1 VVQWVSAPDGTRI
14 AYESI
19 GEGPALLLTN
29 GLTTSTLFWKY
40 LAPLWAERHRVI
52 TWDLPG
58 HGRSQRP
65 NTLACVEM
73 EAQPAI
79 MARILDAEGVAR
91 ASHVGFSIGCQI
103 VLEMARQE
111 PARCQ
116 AVGLLLGTAGR
127 VFDTLE
133 LPVGKLFPKLLLK
146 MPPSAFVAWYALM
159 ARAAQFRHS
168 GPVAKRLGLVGA
180 NAKDEDVQELAHHL
194 LSLDAISLQR
204 MGQSAARHS
213 ALDVLERLA
222 LPLLI
227 VAGARDPFAPLHS
240 VGRVLHAQNAR
251 SELLVLPNATHTA
264 LLDDWPLIGSAVERL
279 LARVPSA

>member
-1 VVQWVSAPDGTRI
+1 MRFVSAPDGTRI
-14 AYESI
+14 AYESS
-19 GEGPALLLTN
+19 GDGQALLLTN
-29 GLTTSTLFWKY
+29 GLTTSTPFWKY
-40 LAPLWAERHRVI
+40 LAPLWAERYRVI

-73 EAQPAI
+73 EAQPEI

-91 ASHVGFSIGCQI
+91 ASQIGFSIGCQI
-103 VLEMARQE
+103 VLEMVRQQ
-111 PARCQ
+111 PARCE

-133 LPVGKLFPKLLLK
+133 LPVGKLFPRLLLK
-146 MPPSAFVAWYALM
+146 MPPALFTTWYTLM
-159 ARAAQFRHS
+159 ARAAQLRHS

-180 NAKDEDVQELAHHL
+180 NAKDEDVEELAHHL
-194 LSLDAISLQR
+194 LLLDAISLQR

-213 ALDVLERLA
+213 ALDVLEQLS

-240 VGRVLHAQNAR
+240 VGRALHEKNPR
-251 SELLVLPNATHTA
+251 SELVVLPHGTHTA
-264 LLDDWPLIGSAVERL
+264 LLDDWREIGAAVERL
-279 LARVPSA
+279 LAHVPRG